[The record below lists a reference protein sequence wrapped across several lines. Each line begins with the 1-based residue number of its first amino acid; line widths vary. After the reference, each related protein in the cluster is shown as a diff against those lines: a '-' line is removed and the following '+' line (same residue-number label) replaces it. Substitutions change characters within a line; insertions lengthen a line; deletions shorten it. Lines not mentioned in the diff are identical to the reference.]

1 LAESGR
7 DDADVAEDVL
17 ELELE
22 LSLRGR
28 VFWRRR
34 GEEDRVVCF
43 GGRGGREPNIMLRPP
58 MREFDLRVG
67 ESPPGPSVL
76 QRPERLPPELP
87 ALPGLMLLMLMLL
100 PAGLMSLMLLLL
112 LLPKEKVSDWFGVG
126 KERALRVVWSTT
138 TGDAYGRSGP
148 GSHTLT
154 TPAPVGG
161 E

>member
-1 LAESGR
+1 MAATGR

-43 GGRGGREPNIMLRPP
+43 SGRGGREPNIMLRPP
-58 MREFDLRVG
+58 MREFELRVG

-76 QRPERLPPELP
+76 VRPERLPPELP
-87 ALPGLMLLMLMLL
+87 ALPGLLMLMLL
-100 PAGLMSLMLLLL
+100 PAGLMPLMLLLV
-112 LLPKEKVSDWFGVG
+112 PKEKVND
-126 KERALRVVWSTT
+126 
-138 TGDAYGRSGP
+138 
-148 GSHTLT
+148 
-154 TPAPVGG
+154 
-161 E
+161 